1 MWRKLS
7 SWLYS
12 ISWSNKLDWIGNPF
26 VVIKTSSFC
35 QYCPKLR
42 RRFFK
47 SNQTGSKPFL
57 VVVKSEREWKY
68 FNELLSVANSLQWSR
83 NFSHRNVTMPQ
94 NRFVIIVRSP
104 RIFKS
109 LLYRNI
115 ADLNKESISFVWLE
129 TVEVPISYDYL
140 LNVLKSSL
148 CSAVIKW

>member
-1 MWRKLS
+1 
-7 SWLYS
+7 
-12 ISWSNKLDWIGNPF
+12 
-26 VVIKTSSFC
+26 
-35 QYCPKLR
+35 
-42 RRFFK
+42 
-47 SNQTGSKPFL
+47 
-57 VVVKSEREWKY
+57 
-68 FNELLSVANSLQWSR
+68 
-83 NFSHRNVTMPQ
+83 MPQ

-148 CSAVIKW
+148 CSAVIK